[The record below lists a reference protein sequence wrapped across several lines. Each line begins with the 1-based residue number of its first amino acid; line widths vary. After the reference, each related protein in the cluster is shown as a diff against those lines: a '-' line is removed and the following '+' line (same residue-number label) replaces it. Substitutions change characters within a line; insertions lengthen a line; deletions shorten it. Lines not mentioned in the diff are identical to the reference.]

1 MNDDEAPSASRRQL
15 FKSLALAPLAA
26 AGMAGCARE
35 SDKPADSSA
44 ASGDYKPSFFNPAE
58 WAFVLAACDRLIP
71 ADEIGP
77 SALQAGVPEFID
89 RHMQSPYA
97 GGDIWYMQGPFVEA
111 APQFGYQGRLPVR
124 DILRVGMKSIDAH
137 CQKTFNGR
145 TFSQLPA
152 ADQETLLKAAE
163 AGKLELENISAK
175 EFFNQLLGETRMG
188 YFCDPKY
195 GGNKNMAAWKMI
207 GFPGMRA
214 DYTNWVEVR
223 DQSYPLPPVDLAG
236 KRG

>member
-15 FKSLALAPLAA
+15 FKSLALAPLAV
-26 AGMAGCARE
+26 GMAGCARE
-35 SDKPADSSA
+35 SDKPAESGQA
-44 ASGDYKPSFFNPAE
+44 AGEYKPAFFNADE
-58 WAFVLAACDRLIP
+58 WAFLLAACDRLIP

-77 SALQAGVPEFID
+77 SALEAGVPEFID
-89 RHMQSPYA
+89 RHMQTPYA
-97 GGDIWYMQGPFVEA
+97 AGDIWYMQGPFIEA

-137 CQKTFNGR
+137 CRKTFNGK
-145 TFSQLPA
+145 TFSQLKA
-152 ADQETLLKAAE
+152 ADQEGLLKAAE

-188 YFCDPKY
+188 YFCDPKH

-223 DQSYPLPPVDLAG
+223 DKPYPLPPVDLAG